1 MRRSGRGC
9 RGCSKRKPAARKR
22 RFDTSVDSDQIN
34 RDRDG
39 DVRSACCVCHDHGTH
54 GDHHGRRDSDDHRYG
69 FRCPCSY
76 PVQRHRRHRLL
87 NRPGSRCCRQRCGPT
102 RYRPLRP
109 GHRQWRLLCGC
120 GGLHRPHRPLRH
132 LRLRRSQNRCCR
144 RSADRRPSRVPHPML
159 RLRLTQGCLP
169 RRAADQAKRQQQY
182 RGILHVWNLIGMTAR
197 S

>member
-22 RFDTSVDSDQIN
+22 PVLIHQSIAIRSIATVTAMSVVLVAFAMTTVLTAIITVAAIATIIATAFVAHVVTQC
-34 RDRDG
+34 R
-39 DVRSACCVCHDHGTH
+39 
-54 GDHHGRRDSDDHRYG
+54 
-69 FRCPCSY
+69 
-76 PVQRHRRHRLL
+76 RHRRHRLL

-169 RRAADQAKRQQQY
+169 RRR
-182 RGILHVWNLIGMTAR
+182 R
-197 S
+197 